1 MFEILWELLKMRHRH
16 MIWRNAV
23 RKMVP
28 IDLLNAG
35 LPSNL
40 QTVKKK
46 NALSA
51 KHSRTNA
58 IKQGMSV

>member
-46 NALSA
+46 MHYLQS
-51 KHSRTNA
+51 TVE
-58 IKQGMSV
+58 QMQ